1 MRVLGGEPN
10 ALVTSE
16 RLHPY
21 WRSPLGTSAWLH
33 PLGIWTSRRLRKGH
47 GPIKKGHYQA
57 LNFIQILRA
66 LLMPKHWKRLE
77 TKTALAFILGPLLFA
92 LGSWL
97 QLHTSQS
104 PSLALGLLAVGSVF
118 FTAGGWWQLQQA
130 RIGDQ
135 ALPKD
140 GPRREWC
147 GLRCALTQSIGT
159 VLFNIETFF
168 SWSQLQPNAELWL
181 VLGILANVIGSIL
194 FLISA
199 VYGLQ
204 EVGHGK
210 LLVYEPDHLGW
221 WISIVNALGCVWF
234 MQSAIA
240 GLPTNFPLEQ
250 VLDSP
255 MSMRTTLLGSM
266 AFAIVG
272 ILSLA
277 ECSED
282 EIRQIKAPQSRKN
295 L

>member
-1 MRVLGGEPN
+1 MLGGEPN
-10 ALVTSE
+10 AWSSSKSL
-16 RLHPY
+16 RPY
-21 WRSPLGTSAWLH
+21 WRSSLGTSAWLH

-47 GPIKKGHYQA
+47 GPLKNRHYQA

-66 LLMPKHWKRLE
+66 LLKPKCLKRLE
-77 TKTALAFILGPLLFA
+77 TRTALAFILGPLLFA
-92 LGSWL
+92 LGSWW
-97 QLHTSQS
+97 QLHTIQG
-104 PSLALGLLAVGSVF
+104 PTLALGLLAIGSVF

-130 RIGDQ
+130 LIGDQ

-140 GPRREWC
+140 APRWEWC

-168 SWSQLQPNAELWL
+168 SWSQQQPNPELWL
-181 VLGILANVIGSIL
+181 LLGIVPNVIGSIL

-204 EVGHGK
+204 EVGHGR
-210 LLVYEPDHLGW
+210 LLVFEPDHLGW
-221 WISIVNALGCVWF
+221 WISIVNALGCIWF

-240 GLPTNFPLEQ
+240 GLPTNLPLEQ
-250 VLDSP
+250 VFDSA
-255 MSMRTTLLGSM
+255 MSMRTTLLGSL

-282 EIRQIKAPQSRKN
+282 EITPIEAPPSRQH

>member
-1 MRVLGGEPN
+1 MLGGEPN
-10 ALVTSE
+10 ALDTSE
-16 RLHPY
+16 RLLPY
-21 WRSPLGTSAWLH
+21 WHSSLGTSAWLH

-47 GPIKKGHYQA
+47 GPLQQRHYKV
-57 LNFIQILRA
+57 LNLMGMLRA
-66 LLMPKHWKRLE
+66 LLRPKHLQRLE
-77 TKTALAFILGPLLFA
+77 TQTAMAFIVGPLLFA

-135 ALPKD
+135 TLPKD
-140 GPRREWC
+140 GPQWEWC

-159 VLFNIETFF
+159 VLFNIDTFF
-168 SWSQLQPNAELWL
+168 SWNQQQPNAVLWL
-181 VLGILANVIGSIL
+181 LLGILPNVIGSIL

-199 VYGLQ
+199 SYGLQ
-204 EVGHGK
+204 EVGHGR
-210 LLVYEPDHLGW
+210 LLVFEPDHLGW

-240 GLPTNFPLEQ
+240 GLPTNLPLEQ
-250 VLDSP
+250 VFDST
-255 MSMRTTLLGSM
+255 MSMRSTLLGSL

-282 EIRQIKAPQSRKN
+282 EIRPIKATASRKN

>member
-1 MRVLGGEPN
+1 MLGGEPN
-10 ALVTSE
+10 GLISSE
-16 RLHPY
+16 TLRPY
-21 WRSPLGTSAWLH
+21 WGGRLGTSAWVH

-47 GPIKKGHYQA
+47 GPLRQKHYQA
-57 LNFIQILRA
+57 LNAIEMLRA
-66 LLMPKHWKRLE
+66 LLSPKELKRLE
-77 TKTALAFILGPLLFA
+77 TLTALAFIIGPLLFA

-97 QLHTSQS
+97 QLHSSQS
-104 PSLALGLLAVGSVF
+104 PALALGLLAIGSVF

-130 RIGDQ
+130 RIGDRM
-135 ALPKD
+135 LPKD
-140 GPRREWC
+140 GPSWEWC

-168 SWSQLQPNAELWL
+168 SWNQQQPSAEHWL
-181 VLGILANVIGSIL
+181 VLGILPNVMGSIL

-199 VYGLQ
+199 AYGLQ

-210 LLVYEPDHLGW
+210 LLVFEPNHLGW
-221 WISIVNALGCVWF
+221 WIAIVNALGCVWF

-240 GLPTNFPLEQ
+240 GLPTSLSLEQ
-250 VLDSP
+250 VFNST
-255 MSMRTTLLGSM
+255 MSMRTTLLGSL

-272 ILSLA
+272 VLSLA

-282 EIRQIKAPQSRKN
+282 EIRSIKAPPSRKN

>member
-1 MRVLGGEPN
+1 MLGGEPN
-10 ALVTSE
+10 AWSSSKNLRPHWHS
-16 RLHPY
+16 Y
-21 WRSPLGTSAWLH
+21 LGTSAWLH

-47 GPIKKGHYQA
+47 GPLKQRHYQI
-57 LNFIQILRA
+57 LNLIEMLRA
-66 LLMPKHWKRLE
+66 LLRPKHLERLE
-77 TKTALAFILGPLLFA
+77 TRTAMAFIVGPLLFA
-92 LGSWL
+92 FGSWL
-97 QLHTSQS
+97 QLHNSQS

-135 ALPKD
+135 VLPKD
-140 GPRREWC
+140 GPQWEWC

-159 VLFNIETFF
+159 ILFNINTFF
-168 SWSQLQPNAELWL
+168 SWNQQQPNADLWL
-181 VLGILANVIGSIL
+181 WLGILPNVIGSIL

-204 EVGHGK
+204 EVGHGR
-210 LLVYEPDHLGW
+210 LLVFEPDHLGW
-221 WISIVNALGCVWF
+221 WISIVNALGCLWF

-240 GLPTNFPLEQ
+240 GLPTNVPLEQ
-250 VLDSP
+250 VLDSA
-255 MSMRTTLLGSM
+255 MSMRTTLLGSL

-282 EIRQIKAPQSRKN
+282 EIRPIETPSSRKI

>member
-10 ALVTSE
+10 ALVTTE

-21 WRSPLGTSAWLH
+21 WGGRLGTSAWLH

-47 GPIKKGHYQA
+47 GPLRQKHYQA
-57 LNFIQILRA
+57 LNLIEMLRA
-66 LLMPKHWKRLE
+66 LLRPKQLKRLE
-77 TKTALAFILGPLLFA
+77 TRTAVAFIIGPLLFA

-97 QLHTSQS
+97 QLDTCQS
-104 PSLALGLLAVGSVF
+104 PHWALGLLALGSVF

-130 RIGDQ
+130 RIGEHV
-135 ALPKD
+135 LPKD
-140 GPRREWC
+140 GRQWEWC
-147 GLRCALTQSIGT
+147 GLRCALTQSLGT
-159 VLFNIETFF
+159 VLFNIETFS
-168 SWSQLQPNAELWL
+168 SWNQQQPNAELWL
-181 VLGILANVIGSIL
+181 VLGILPNVMGSIL

-210 LLVYEPDHLGW
+210 LLVFEPDHLGW
-221 WISIVNALGCVWF
+221 WISIVNALGSMWF

-240 GLPTNFPLEQ
+240 GLPTNLTLEQ
-250 VLDSP
+250 VYNST

-282 EIRQIKAPQSRKN
+282 EIRSIKAPPSRKN

>member
-66 LLMPKHWKRLE
+66 LLRPKHWKRLE

-140 GPRREWC
+140 GPRWEWC

-168 SWSQLQPNAELWL
+168 SWSQQQANAELWL

>member
-16 RLHPY
+16 RLRPH
-21 WRSPLGTSAWLH
+21 WRSSLGTSAWLH

-47 GPIKKGHYQA
+47 GPLEQRHYQV
-57 LNFIQILRA
+57 LNLVEMLRA
-66 LLMPKHWKRLE
+66 LLRPKHLKRLE
-77 TKTALAFILGPLLFA
+77 TRTAIAFIVGPLLFA

-118 FTAGGWWQLQQA
+118 FTAGGWWQLKQA

-140 GPRREWC
+140 GPQWEWC
-147 GLRCALTQSIGT
+147 GLRCALTQSVGT
-159 VLFNIETFF
+159 VLFNVETFF
-168 SWSQLQPNAELWL
+168 SWNQQQPNAELWL
-181 VLGILANVIGSIL
+181 SLGILPNVIGSIL

-199 VYGLQ
+199 AYGLQ
-204 EVGHGK
+204 EVGHGR
-210 LLVYEPDHLGW
+210 LLVFEPDHLGW
-221 WISIVNALGCVWF
+221 WVSIVNALGCLWF

-240 GLPTNFPLEQ
+240 GLPTNVPLEQ
-250 VLDSP
+250 VLDNT
-255 MSMRTTLLGSM
+255 MSMRTTLLGSL

-282 EIRQIKAPQSRKN
+282 EIRSIEAPPSRKN

>member
-1 MRVLGGEPN
+1 
-10 ALVTSE
+10 LVTSE

-66 LLMPKHWKRLE
+66 LLRPKHWKRLE

-135 ALPKD
+135 ALPKN
-140 GPRREWC
+140 GPRWEWC

-168 SWSQLQPNAELWL
+168 SWSQQQPNAELWL

-194 FLISA
+194 FLIST

-204 EVGHGK
+204 VVGHGK
-210 LLVYEPDHLGW
+210 LLVCEPDHLGW
-221 WISIVNALGCVWF
+221 WISIVNTLDCVWF
-234 MQSAIA
+234 MQSTIA

-282 EIRQIKAPQSRKN
+282 EI
-295 L
+295 